1 MKFTDGYWL
10 VRPHV
15 RRVASEETYRILS
28 TSYGDGGPSSAL
40 RVLVPSARVPSV
52 GNTMNLA
59 SFTVTVSSPMEG
71 VARVLIERW
80 RGESVGQG
88 FPIVPGEDASVGEAS
103 IDAATGDGTLT
114 TGDLKVVIA
123 KGSPFSMEFLGL
135 HVGTGES
142 AEVGRNET
150 TLTSAKGRALAHFT
164 LDHDAPVASEPVG
177 EFGVS
182 ETGLA
187 ADESD
192 RYVRVQLALGVGEQV
207 YGFGERFG
215 PFVKNGQSIDVWNA
229 DGGTQSEQAYKNV
242 PFYMTNRGYG
252 VLVNHRGHVSF
263 EVGTENA
270 AAVQFSVP
278 GESVEFFIIHGT
290 GPKGILERYTA
301 LTGRPP
307 IVPEWSYGLWLSTSF
322 TTDYDER
329 TVSDMIRRMR
339 ELDIPLSV
347 FHYDCFWMKPFQ
359 LCDFT
364 WDEDQFP
371 NPTVMLRRLH
381 EEFGL
386 HVCVWTNPYIGQE
399 SSIYDEAASRGF
411 LLKRTDGKV
420 WRTDL
425 WESGMGI
432 VDVTNPEARAWY
444 KDKIKGLLRQG
455 VDAIKTDFGERIP
468 SRGVVWHNGMDP
480 ALMHNWF
487 TQLYNR
493 MVFEAIEEER
503 GVGEAVLYAR
513 SATVG
518 GQMQPV
524 HWGGDCESTFEAM
537 AQSLRGGLSLL
548 SSGFGY
554 WSHDIGGF
562 EDTTPDSA
570 VYKRW
575 VAFGLL
581 SSHSRLHGSRLYRVP
596 WLFDDWDREHGTPI
610 PEGQSAVEV
619 LREFTTLKRSL
630 LQYLMRC
637 GEQAHEHGTPVM
649 RPMFM
654 EFPDDPAVWTLDRQY
669 MLGPDLLVAPVFSR
683 QGDVEYY
690 LPKGRWTNWFTG
702 ERLDLAVGQWR
713 RETGVGFDYVPL
725 WARGDAQVRRRWAIP
740 EPVKGN

>member
-1 MKFTDGYWL
+1 MKFTDGYWC

-15 RRVASEETYRILS
+15 QRAASEETYRI
-28 TSYGDGGPSSAL
+28 TTTAYGDGPASSAL
-40 RVLVPSARVPSV
+40 RALVPSTRIASI
-52 GNTMNLA
+52 GHTMNLA
-59 SFTVTVSSPMEG
+59 SFTITVSSPMEG
-71 VARVLIERW
+71 VARVNIERW

-88 FPIVPGEDASVGEAS
+88 FPIVPGDEASVGEAS
-103 IDAATGDGTLT
+103 IDETTGDGTLT
-114 TGDLKVVIA
+114 AGDLKVAIA
-123 KGSPFSMEFLGL
+123 KGAPFAMSFLGL
-135 HVGTGES
+135 DPASGD
-142 AEVGRNET
+142 ET
-150 TLTSAKGRALAHFT
+150 PLTAANGRAIAHFT
-164 LDHDAPVASEPVG
+164 LDANAPVASEPVG
-177 EFGVS
+177 EFGAS

-192 RYVRVQLALGVGEQV
+192 RYMRVQLGLGVGENV
-207 YGFGERFG
+207 YGFGEHFG
-215 PFVKNGQSIDVWNA
+215 PFVKNGQTVDIWNA
-229 DGGTQSEQAYKNV
+229 DGGTQSEQGYKNI
-242 PFYMTNRGYG
+242 PFYLTNRGYG

-278 GESVEFFIIHGT
+278 GESVEFFVIRGRS
-290 GPKGILERYTA
+290 PKEILDRYTA

-322 TTDYDER
+322 TTDYDEA
-329 TVSDMIRRMR
+329 TVSEMVSRMR
-339 ELDIPLSV
+339 DLDIPLNA

-371 NPTVMLRRLH
+371 NPEAMLKRFH
-381 EEFGL
+381 DEFGL
-386 HVCVWTNPYIGQE
+386 HICVWTNPYIGQE
-399 SSIYDEAASRGF
+399 SAVYDEAAAAGY

-420 WRTDL
+420 WRTDM

-432 VDVTNPEARAWY
+432 IDVTNPAAREWF
-444 KDKIKGLLRQG
+444 KGKIKGLLRQG

-468 SRGVVWHNGMDP
+468 SRGVVWHDGTDP

-487 TQLYNR
+487 TQLYNQA
-493 MVFEAIEEER
+493 VFEAIEEER
-503 GVGEAVLYAR
+503 GTGEAVLYAR

-562 EDTTPDSA
+562 EDTVPDSD

-596 WLFDDWDREHGTPI
+596 WLFDDWDREHGREI

-619 LREFTTLKRSL
+619 LREFTKLKQRL
-630 LQYLMRC
+630 LPYLVRF
-637 GEQAHEHGTPVM
+637 GEEAHEHGTPIM

-654 EFPDDPAVWTLDRQY
+654 EFPDDPAAWQLDRQY
-669 MLGPDLLVAPVFSR
+669 MFGPDLLVAPVFSR
-683 QGDVEYY
+683 AGDVEYY
-690 LPKGRWTNWFTG
+690 LPAGKWTNWFTG
-702 ERLDLAVGQWR
+702 ETVELAAGAWR
-713 RETGVGFDYVPL
+713 RESHVGYDYVPL
-725 WARGDAQVRRRWAIP
+725 WIRGDARF
-740 EPVKGN
+740 